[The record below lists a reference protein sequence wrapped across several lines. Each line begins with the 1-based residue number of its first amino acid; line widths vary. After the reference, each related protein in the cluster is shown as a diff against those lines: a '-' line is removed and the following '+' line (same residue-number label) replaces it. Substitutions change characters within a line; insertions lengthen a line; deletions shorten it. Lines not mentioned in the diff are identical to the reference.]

1 MGVVIRQ
8 IEALDELINIAY
20 KEILNG
26 SVLGHN
32 LALFLGFYSKYTSYS
47 NSTCMYMHFDCLS
60 FQYHSIAYFE
70 LCQGA
75 AAAQL

>member
-1 MGVVIRQ
+1 MAQQVHMVMGFPRRHYFFFPSHALRVPCMRPQKTSDDRGVVIRQ

-32 LALFLGFYSKYTSYS
+32 LALFL
-47 NSTCMYMHFDCLS
+47 
-60 FQYHSIAYFE
+60 A
-70 LCQGA
+70 
-75 AAAQL
+75 

>member
-1 MGVVIRQ
+1 MAKLVHMVVGFPWRHYFFFPPHAARVLSSRAQKTFDDMGVVIRQ

-32 LALFLGFYSKYTSYS
+32 LALFL
-47 NSTCMYMHFDCLS
+47 
-60 FQYHSIAYFE
+60 A
-70 LCQGA
+70 
-75 AAAQL
+75 

>member
-1 MGVVIRQ
+1 MGFPWHHYFFFPSHALRVLCMRPQKTSDDRGVVIRQ

-32 LALFLGFYSKYTSYS
+32 LALFLACYS
-47 NSTCMYMHFDCLS
+47 
-60 FQYHSIAYFE
+60 
-70 LCQGA
+70 
-75 AAAQL
+75 